1 MSWVDDYCMLYDY
14 SCYCFCC
21 FYLFF
26 YYISSSSPWTSH
38 KLKKIARKETLIIMF
53 ESRGGC
59 QRLKQVMPQTLT
71 QNFDHYSRTVQ
82 KSHRSPPSLKMLFG
96 GTITTKKTNWKRSQ
110 EYHGIQRGWYFLY
123 SVSVTVFLIHSPIFY
138 FFLSLSHTY
147 YQIKSILLTLAY
159 GLVCTLI
166 WAEVSLI
173 TGS

>member
-1 MSWVDDYCMLYDY
+1 MSWVDDYCMLHDY

-82 KSHRSPPSLKMLFG
+82 RSHRSPPSLKSFLGEPSPPRRPTGKDHRNIMGSKEG
-96 GTITTKKTNWKRSQ
+96 G
-110 EYHGIQRGWYFLY
+110 
-123 SVSVTVFLIHSPIFY
+123 IF
-138 FFLSLSHTY
+138 FTLSLSF
-147 YQIKSILLTLAY
+147 
-159 GLVCTLI
+159 
-166 WAEVSLI
+166 
-173 TGS
+173 